1 MKPIFAAVVL
11 FVLPFGV
18 SAQEFAQHLPKS
30 GIIRGSVMVAAA
42 APELEALAKRMQTAV
57 AANAEWF
64 RAYVEAAGTGELPYH
79 TNLGL
84 TEEEYKRFLSRS
96 EAGSTLRH
104 VGSVEISLNRAED
117 GTLTFVSTPSDFPLH
132 LVSISADG
140 TTVETPYGR
149 LMRGADINQRDA
161 NAPTGRWS
169 GPRWENEDVSG
180 SVSWA
185 VQLAIG
191 TREDFN
197 DGIIYYNVIRQGGAA
212 PERVQFALL
221 YPLQ

>member
-1 MKPIFAAVVL
+1 MKPILAAVVL

-30 GIIRGSVMVAAA
+30 GIIRGSVMVPAAS
-42 APELEALAKRMQTAV
+42 PEMEALAKRMQTAV

-64 RAYVEAAGTGELPYH
+64 RAYVEAAGAGELPYH
-79 TNLGL
+79 ANLGL
-84 TEEEYKRFLSRS
+84 TEEEYKRFLSLSKTGR
-96 EAGSTLRH
+96 TLQR
-104 VGSVEISLNRAED
+104 VGSVEISLSRAED
-117 GTLTFVSTPSDFPLH
+117 GALTFVTTPSDFPLH

-149 LMRGADINQRDA
+149 LMRSTDISQRDA

-180 SVSWA
+180 PVIWTA
-185 VQLAIG
+185 QLAIG
-191 TREDFN
+191 TREDFD
-197 DGIIYYNVIRQGGAA
+197 DGIIYYNAIRQGGTA
-212 PERVQFALL
+212 PERVQFAVL